1 MTDKERIERAV
12 ESMPVPIFFLRSGR
26 YIAPNVCETQVP
38 GIYRFKP
45 YPRRCRVD
53 ENEDA
58 DEGEAAVDRWYIYAS
73 SVQRARE
80 VFSDEV
86 LAMGE
91 EEDGL
96 WFSKTSC
103 RYSAQYE
110 LFRYLQRMAPEQKSS
125 KLEREALTCALFG
138 GEDESAYFGEWT
150 PPDCTPNGQRTRYRR
165 ADSGVWFVEG
175 GGTWFLASV
184 RPLIR
189 HMDIETLRLA
199 SSFSSFSHSYA
210 FWPLETCALAV
221 YQLLYDE
228 EREGLSAWITSRE
241 DLVNAIWRAH
251 PAFARERQTYAEVL
265 KTIDAKNGQSH
276 LGGLPDF
283 TRTGPG
289 DRAFL
294 VKMDSP
300 P

>member
-12 ESMPVPIFFLRSGR
+12 ESMPVPSFFLRNGR
-26 YIAPNVCETQVP
+26 NLAPAVRETQVP
-38 GIYRFKP
+38 GVYRFKP

-53 ENEDA
+53 ESEDA
-58 DEGEAAVDRWYIYAS
+58 DEGEAAVNRWYIFAS

-91 EEDGL
+91 EDDGL
-96 WFSKTSC
+96 WFSKSSC
-103 RYSAQYE
+103 RFSVQYE
-110 LFRYLQRMAPEQKSS
+110 LFRYLQRIAPEQERW

-150 PPDCTPNGQRTRYRR
+150 PPESTPNGHRTRYRR

-184 RPLIR
+184 RPLVR
-189 HMDIETLRLA
+189 HMDDETLRLA
-199 SSFSSFSHSYA
+199 SPYSSFSRSYA
-210 FWPLETCALAV
+210 FWSLDACAPAV

-228 EREGLSAWITSRE
+228 EREGLSAWITSQE

-251 PAFARERQTYAEVL
+251 PAFARERKTYAEVL
-265 KTIDAKNGQSH
+265 KTFNAENGRPP
-276 LGGLPDF
+276 LDGLPDF

-294 VKMDSP
+294 RGI
-300 P
+300 